1 MNKRQQ
7 KKKLSKTKQLRKAV
21 IELNNMLSV
30 ELKQNCDILRENS
43 ILQDKFELTLDSNKN
58 LRAELENYR
67 RNQKVS
73 YFTKEVAIPKM
84 SLMFNGD
91 AKLEARKAL
100 VDAIAQNEE
109 IFELK
114 ETDTLLIYKLTC
126 IKRLD

>member
-7 KKKLSKTKQLRKAV
+7 KKKLSKTKQLRKAT

-30 ELKQNCDILRENS
+30 ALEQNCDIIKENS
-43 ILQDKFELTLDSNKN
+43 ILEAMYKQALDSNMRLK
-58 LRAELENYR
+58 AELGNYK

-73 YFTKEVAIPKM
+73 YFTKEIVIPKM
-84 SLMFNGD
+84 PLMFNGD
-91 AKLEARKAL
+91 AKLEARKVM

-114 ETDTLLIYKLTC
+114 ETDTALIYKLTC
-126 IKRLD
+126 IKRLQ